1 MGQRTVKIWVK
12 TVAIVA
18 LAIGLGTGCT
28 RRNTDAPT
36 EVQNAESVDPLTAY
50 ARSVLD
56 IEPIRQQAYEKIV
69 AETAESSQPPAVVC
83 SDRDTILPLR
93 GEVKK
98 IAVEYCNQA
107 KEIAQENG
115 IDASQFNKIAQQLES
130 DPMLKEAIKAE
141 LLKLQQPN
149 GR

>member
-1 MGQRTVKIWVK
+1 MGQRTVKIWVG

-18 LAIGLGTGCT
+18 LAIGLGTSCT
-28 RRNTDAPT
+28 RRNTDTPT
-36 EVQNAESVDPLTAY
+36 EVQNAESVDPIQAY
-50 ARSVLD
+50 ARSVLE

-69 AETAESSQPPAVVC
+69 AATAESPQPPAVVC
-83 SDRDTILPLR
+83 SDRDTLLPLR

-107 KEIAQENG
+107 KAIAKDNG
-115 IDASQFNKIAQQLES
+115 IDVQQFNKIAQQLES
-130 DPMLKEAIKAE
+130 DPMLKEAVKAE

-149 GR
+149 